1 MLRGWDGY
9 SCGARAWLSIGL
21 FWLVY
26 FGLFWF
32 ICLFVLAGL
41 FWFVL
46 VNFGRFTRD
55 LVLLSLLLR
64 FGLLVVVLFSRI

>member
-9 SCGARAWLSIGL
+9 SCGSRTWLSIGL